1 MSTMEINN
9 SQLKNQ
15 LQKLQSYN
23 IILEKDKNTLIE
35 DKSAMERNIC
45 INHAKFKEKEKQIN
59 NKITELIEENKKINN
74 LLEENSNCIE
84 EYKLAI
90 QQKENQLNASL
101 KENDLLKSHIEE
113 LTKDNYKV
121 LDDIRALKKT
131 IKHKKNEINLLNKEI
146 SKYKK
151 LDDDDHQ
158 AELSKI
164 KRFQEEKNNENI
176 QIIENFEKEK
186 KTLMDEISKLKIK
199 LKENEDLYKKKF
211 EQCEKEWEYKY
222 QNSIQSKKDDSEK
235 LKQLIEE
242 NKNYAEKCNSL
253 QKKINK
259 YISEEISNK
268 KNQQLG
274 IEIQKNIE
282 KDLSEIDNLS
292 KIDIELPKQLSND
305 DNEINSIIYEKEPK
319 EISNNE
325 DYKLYYDNRKKEDIF
340 AENQTLRQKIIELQD
355 QIIQE
360 LKDEL
365 QKKQEVIEDL
375 IKSHQNLNIN
385 KKGNEI
391 FNEYNDD
398 KNDYSSFMRNYDKVL
413 YENKLLK
420 EKLRDAIT
428 DLEYMNLER
437 NKLVEISN
445 ELKAELK
452 QYEENEKNLKDTQT
466 QTNFY
471 INKNK
476 IKQSINKENINYNP
490 LNKTITKKIPPKQS
504 QRITIEQQQAQN
516 KLKANQIP
524 IYQSNF
530 KKENRNETFQQYL
543 KSKGVRNWNQKDD

>member
-151 LDDDDHQ
+151 LDDDHQ

-211 EQCEKEWEYKY
+211 EQCEKEWEYKF

-340 AENQTLRQKIIELQD
+340 TENQTLRQKIIELQD

-530 KKENRNETFQQYL
+530 KKENGNETFQQYL

>member
-1 MSTMEINN
+1 
-9 SQLKNQ
+9 
-15 LQKLQSYN
+15 
-23 IILEKDKNTLIE
+23 
-35 DKSAMERNIC
+35 
-45 INHAKFKEKEKQIN
+45 
-59 NKITELIEENKKINN
+59 
-74 LLEENSNCIE
+74 
-84 EYKLAI
+84 
-90 QQKENQLNASL
+90 
-101 KENDLLKSHIEE
+101 
-113 LTKDNYKV
+113 
-121 LDDIRALKKT
+121 
-131 IKHKKNEINLLNKEI
+131 
-146 SKYKK
+146 
-151 LDDDDHQ
+151 
-158 AELSKI
+158 
-164 KRFQEEKNNENI
+164 
-176 QIIENFEKEK
+176 
-186 KTLMDEISKLKIK
+186 MDEISKIKNK

-355 QIIQE
+355 QNDALGIIIHQMRNDLENIHNNISCNNNENNEKIIQE

-476 IKQSINKENINYNP
+476 Y
-490 LNKTITKKIPPKQS
+490 
-504 QRITIEQQQAQN
+504 
-516 KLKANQIP
+516 
-524 IYQSNF
+524 
-530 KKENRNETFQQYL
+530 
-543 KSKGVRNWNQKDD
+543 